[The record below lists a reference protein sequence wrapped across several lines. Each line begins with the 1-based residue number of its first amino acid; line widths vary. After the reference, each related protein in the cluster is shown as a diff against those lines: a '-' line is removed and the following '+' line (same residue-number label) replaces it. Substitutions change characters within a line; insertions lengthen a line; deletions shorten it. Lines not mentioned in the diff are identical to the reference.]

1 MQEAR
6 QVRDFFIIKKTNLRC
21 PTEGLVLMGMGADKV
36 ENVIISHMQYDHAG
50 ELIVKPTIPESNK
63 SAELNA
69 MKKTLRSLIYPY
81 SKSEFFDHY
90 EANSPLVTHDL
101 GERIRELTELPFLH
115 SLETLL
121 ASWPNKVDAYLPG
134 IADEANSIEI
144 TPGEA
149 RQHFDHGMGLLF
161 NDINRISPLLER
173 WLESLKY
180 ELGLSS
186 LTYARNLVYAIPAG
200 QGTAPHF
207 DQNINFVLQIH
218 GTKKWWMAPNKEV
231 EGPMSRHTIGLP
243 MDPEL
248 GSYTER
254 AMPEQFPDDAE
265 EFVLHP
271 GSLLFVPRGVW
282 HKTEALTDALSLN
295 FTFSAPTW
303 IDILTTALRSR
314 LAQSSDWRE
323 TANFGTDK
331 ERAHEATEKLD
342 ALLSE
347 LVQDLP
353 NWHAANILEV
363 TEAGQLPLE

>member
-1 MQEAR
+1 M
-6 QVRDFFIIKKTNLRC
+6 
-21 PTEGLVLMGMGADKV
+21 
-36 ENVIISHMQYDHAG
+36 
-50 ELIVKPTIPESNK
+50 
-63 SAELNA
+63 ELNA
-69 MKKTLRSLIYPY
+69 MKKPLKSLIYPY
-81 SKSEFFDHY
+81 SKSEFFVHY
-90 EANSPLVTHDL
+90 EENTPLVVHDL
-101 GERIRELTELPFLH
+101 GESIRELTELPFLE

-144 TPGEA
+144 PTEEA
-149 RQHFDHGMGLLF
+149 LKHFGNGMGLLF
-161 NDINRISPLLER
+161 NDINIISSVLEK
-173 WLESLKY
+173 WLEALKY

-200 QGTAPHF
+200 KGTAPHF

-218 GTKKWWMAPNKEV
+218 GTKKWRVAPNQHV
-231 EGPMSRHTIGLP
+231 ESPMSRHTIGLP
-243 MDPEL
+243 IDPEL

-254 AMPEQFPDDAE
+254 AMPEQFPDHAT
-265 EFVLHP
+265 EFVLKP

-303 IDILTTALRSR
+303 IDILTAALRGR
-314 LAQSSDWRE
+314 LAQSSAWRE
-323 TANFGTDK
+323 TANFVTDK
-331 ERAHEATEKLD
+331 ERVHEAMEKLD

-347 LVQDLP
+347 LARDVP
-353 NWHAANILEV
+353 NWHAADILGA